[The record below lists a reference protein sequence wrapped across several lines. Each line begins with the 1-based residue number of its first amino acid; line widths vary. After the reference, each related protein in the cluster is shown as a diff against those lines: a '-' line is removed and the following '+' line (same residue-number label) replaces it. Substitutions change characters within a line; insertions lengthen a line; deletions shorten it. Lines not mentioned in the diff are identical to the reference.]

1 MNKSL
6 IAVYPGLLF
15 NHQYIPSPQRYFVF
29 HLRQIRKFVMLGYQ
43 YANWLKIEQDMS
55 HTSNAEG
62 SFFRRADPATKARFD
77 DVVSL
82 SVHLLINLR
91 LTTAMSR

>member
-1 MNKSL
+1 M
-6 IAVYPGLLF
+6 
-15 NHQYIPSPQRYFVF
+15 F
-29 HLRQIRKFVMLGYQ
+29 HTPI
-43 YANWLKIEQDMS
+43 
-55 HTSNAEG
+55 AEG

-91 LTTAMSR
+91 LTTAMSRYNLTNLQRLCHPTPARFHLYLR

>member
-1 MNKSL
+1 
-6 IAVYPGLLF
+6 
-15 NHQYIPSPQRYFVF
+15 
-29 HLRQIRKFVMLGYQ
+29 
-43 YANWLKIEQDMS
+43 MS

-62 SFFRRADPATKARFD
+62 SFFRRADPTTKARFD

-91 LTTAMSR
+91 LTTAMSRLINTNTQREIHLTPARCLYLS

>member
-1 MNKSL
+1 
-6 IAVYPGLLF
+6 
-15 NHQYIPSPQRYFVF
+15 
-29 HLRQIRKFVMLGYQ
+29 
-43 YANWLKIEQDMS
+43 MS

-91 LTTAMSR
+91 LTTAMSRLNSTNLQREIHLTPARCLYLG

>member
-1 MNKSL
+1 
-6 IAVYPGLLF
+6 
-15 NHQYIPSPQRYFVF
+15 
-29 HLRQIRKFVMLGYQ
+29 
-43 YANWLKIEQDMS
+43 MS

-62 SFFRRADPATKARFD
+62 SFFRRADPTTKARFD

-91 LTTAMSR
+91 LTTAMSRYNLTNLQRLCHPTPARFHLYLR